1 MLELPRRTNNGLH
14 HIILNLGEFSSC
26 KGLPRFELSIKIN
39 LSTICNGPFLSAHSS
54 VTLDSCGGSD
64 VIFTVVVDTDDHE
77 QGNQW
82 YLQYTSGATTSTC
95 AQSDEAVTTTSSVA
109 GTMTTYTVTVAG
121 MISSACGNYVSIGRS
136 RRPGELAA

>member
-1 MLELPRRTNNGLH
+1 M
-14 HIILNLGEFSSC
+14 
-26 KGLPRFELSIKIN
+26 
-39 LSTICNGPFLSAHSS
+39 
-54 VTLDSCGGSD
+54 
-64 VIFTVVVDTDDHE
+64 IFTVVVDTDDHE

-136 RRPGELAA
+136 RRPGELAAWLVSIPDKESSSEAFGQIVTLK